1 MQPSNAASMPNTT
14 SAPPRLMTIFAHPD
28 DETFS
33 MAGTIARATAEGHP
47 VAIVSATRG
56 EVGEI
61 ARPELAT
68 KENLGQVRERELRNA
83 AAAVGVDDVSFLDYI
98 DGQLAEADE
107 TEAVGRIVRQLRRFR
122 PDVIVTFAANGG
134 YGHLD
139 HMAIHH
145 LALAA
150 VQAAPNPGDYPEHL
164 VEDGL
169 EPHRVRKVY
178 FSAMPRERML
188 RMVEEARKQ
197 GQDFLPGGDAATIP
211 LDEMGTP
218 EAEITTRIALTPEEF
233 QRKLAAAQQ
242 HATQLPEDNPWTRAT
257 PDQLYQFMGTEY
269 FVLAPPPLSD
279 RAYPTPETDLFA
291 GL

>member
-1 MQPSNAASMPNTT
+1 MMEQT
-14 SAPPRLMTIFAHPD
+14 SLPRLMTIYAHPD
-28 DETFS
+28 DETFGT
-33 MAGTIARATAEGHP
+33 AGTIARATAAGHP

-56 EVGEI
+56 EAGEI

-68 KENLGQVRERELRNA
+68 TENLGQVRERELRNA
-83 AAAVGVDDVSFLDYI
+83 AAAVGVQDVSFLDYI
-98 DGQLAEADE
+98 DGRLPEADVH
-107 TEAVGRIVRQLRRFR
+107 EAVGRIVRQLRRFR

-134 YGHLD
+134 YGHVD
-139 HMAIHH
+139 HMAIHR

-150 VQAAPNPGDYPEHL
+150 VEAAPNPRAYPEQIA
-164 VEDGL
+164 EGL
-169 EPHRVRKVY
+169 APHRVRKVY
-178 FSAMPRERML
+178 FGAMPRERML
-188 RMVEEARKQ
+188 RMVEESRKQ
-197 GQDFLPGGDAATIP
+197 GHEFTPGGNAATIP

-233 QRKLAAAQQ
+233 QRKLAAVQQ
-242 HATQLPEDNPWTRAT
+242 HATQLPEENPWMHAT
-257 PDQLYQFMGTEY
+257 PDQLYQFMGSET